1 MENILQQYTDIK
13 IEIRDLKERIERNKK
28 ALQRIREEGNVKD
41 IVAGGMGGIQHYTIE
56 GFPDPEYARKK
67 SALLSNKL
75 KLEAKVNELQQM
87 KEDVDEFISK
97 IEKSEI
103 RTILRLYYIDE
114 LTWQQVANRMNEYH
128 GKRRR
133 YTEDTCRMK
142 AQRFLKKF

>member
-1 MENILQQYTDIK
+1 MENILQQYTDIA
-13 IEIRDLKERIERNKK
+13 IEVRDLKDRIERIEK
-28 ALQRIREEGNVKD
+28 AMQRIREEGNVKD
-41 IVAGGMGGIQHYTIE
+41 TVSGGMGGIQHFTIE
-56 GFPDPEYARKK
+56 GFPNPKYARKK
-67 SALLSNKL
+67 STLLSNKL

-87 KEDVDEFISK
+87 KEDVDEFISR
-97 IEKSEI
+97 IDKSEI

-133 YTEDTCRMK
+133 YTEDNCRMK